1 MKLKYLLF
9 TLFIF
14 LAAQFLNAQHIKLDK
29 KEMVFLASQEKVN
42 VIFTYDDLHFNA
54 DNFTENE
61 FLDYIKKKIEGK
73 LNTEDAL
80 DWEQKYFAA
89 KDSICPKIFVT
100 SLNNRI
106 KNYDHP
112 VEFIWNNPSIKY
124 TMKVQTDWMYFGY
137 DAGIAKQPAKANLKI
152 TFFETASPETIIS
165 QIDVNRAEGFDVVG
179 NLSFIPNVG
188 ITSTNWVEEFLKANE
203 DYPKPSLTRM
213 GNMYDKAAVR
223 FGMTLKRVLD

>member
-42 VIFTYDDLHFNA
+42 VIFIYDDLHFNA

-89 KDSICPKIFVT
+89 KD
-100 SLNNRI
+100 
-106 KNYDHP
+106 
-112 VEFIWNNPSIKY
+112 
-124 TMKVQTDWMYFGY
+124 
-137 DAGIAKQPAKANLKI
+137 
-152 TFFETASPETIIS
+152 
-165 QIDVNRAEGFDVVG
+165 
-179 NLSFIPNVG
+179 
-188 ITSTNWVEEFLKANE
+188 
-203 DYPKPSLTRM
+203 
-213 GNMYDKAAVR
+213 
-223 FGMTLKRVLD
+223 